1 MENLK
6 QSISNKKNIIMGA
19 ALLLIGLVIGLAI
32 GAAVVGKIS
41 HRMGFSRDGM
51 MNMRNMHYKGNP
63 GNYNPD
69 NNQWNNDGRQTMNG
83 RGMMGNYNNNPA
95 ATGTPSNSQMQPQ
108 PASATNSPSVMYR

>member
-6 QSISNKKNIIMGA
+6 QNISNKKNIIMGA

-32 GAAVVGKIS
+32 GGAVVGKIS
-41 HRMGFSRDGM
+41 HRMGYGRDGV

-69 NNQWNNDGRQTMNG
+69 NNQWNNDNRPMMNDG
-83 RGMMGNYNNNPA
+83 GMMGDYNDNPA
-95 ATGTPSNSQMQPQ
+95 ATGTPSNSQTQPQ